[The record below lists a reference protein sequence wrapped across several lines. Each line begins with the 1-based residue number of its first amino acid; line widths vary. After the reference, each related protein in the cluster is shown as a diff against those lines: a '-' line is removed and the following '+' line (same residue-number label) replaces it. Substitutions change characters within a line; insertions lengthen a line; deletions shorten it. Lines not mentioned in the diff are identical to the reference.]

1 MKVVDEARVIMM
13 AADKSNKL
21 KKDTDYVHKGLE
33 HALWN
38 EVKDAEVLKEYGESL
53 KNLRGNKAV
62 EMMMKRRER
71 MERYTIESE
80 EKVEEEPLKGE
91 EEPEPEEPEQV
102 QDI

>member
-1 MKVVDEARVIMM
+1 MKVVDEARIIMM
-13 AADKSNKL
+13 AADKSNKM

-38 EVKDAEVLKEYGESL
+38 EVRDAEVLKEYGESL

-71 MERYTIESE
+71 CDRYTIESE
-80 EKVEEEPLKGE
+80 DKPEPVEEKNES
-91 EEPEPEEPEQV
+91 
-102 QDI
+102 D